1 LGAALKEQ
9 GLEVLDVATNA
20 TEGLAAAH
28 RERPDVLLIDLVLPD
43 GDGTS
48 VGREVVEKLP
58 ETKVLAL
65 TALSDPRAVRA
76 TLKAGFHGFLTKA
89 AQLSQLVESIRA
101 ALGGQVVIPHR
112 LARRAAGALSAEEKD
127 AALRARQLTVREWEV
142 LALLC
147 EGGGGEEIARRLSVS
162 RNTVR
167 THVQNI
173 LMKLD
178 VHSRLEAVAFAVR
191 HGLAKV
197 AKSGNNHQDH
207 RPWADGRSRT

>member
-1 LGAALKEQ
+1 LKGE

-65 TALSDPRAVRA
+65 TALSDPRAVSA

-89 AQLSQLVESIRA
+89 ARLSQLVESIRA
-101 ALGGQVVIPHR
+101 AVGGQVVIPHR

-147 EGGGGEEIARRLSVS
+147 EGGGGQEIARRLSVS

-197 AKSGNNHQDH
+197 AKSGDNHQDY
-207 RPWADGRSRT
+207 RPWAGGRSRT